1 MEKKIPI
8 YFDSV
13 IVSSPLQEISEAN
26 PNIGR
31 LKVRVF
37 TKYGNRNG
45 SYITD
50 EVAEQLIRSAT
61 SGQTPVIGFFDPE
74 TKTWASHT
82 GPTLANGYGYV
93 EDFLGWEPFTD
104 TDGIT
109 REYAVFSVILFTK
122 YFEEAKNILGQ
133 NQSMELD
140 PASITGDWAM
150 IEDEEYYVYTTAQML
165 GFCVIGSHEPCFSVS
180 SFFSKNDDIYK
191 SQYEKFSSL
200 LSDLKAQV
208 EETEQ
213 NTKGGEQPMNE
224 FKNQEEL
231 TPEIENNIAS
241 PEVQEPDTF
250 QAKTVE
256 PEQQGE
262 NSATNMSG
270 EKPENPAESKFAETE
285 SVAEPTEYELLQQ
298 QYAEL
303 QTAHEQLQND
313 YAAAQTRIIE
323 LEEAQFN
330 FSAQIDTLRTE
341 NTELQNSLSSYQA
354 QAVAVENHRKDE
366 LVEKYEKIISDAE
379 KISAIKGSIKDF
391 SYDELE
397 SKLAIIFANQQMAG
411 SEHEEKVPLPEPAE
425 SQFALLMKNYRKN

>member
-150 IEDEEYYVYTTAQML
+150 IGDDEYYVYTTAQML

-208 EETEQ
+208 EETKQ
-213 NTKGGEQPMNE
+213 NIKGGEQPMNE
-224 FKNQEEL
+224 FENQEVL
-231 TPEIENNIAS
+231 TPENEENIAS
-241 PEVQEPDTF
+241 PEVQEPENF
-250 QAKTVE
+250 QVE
-256 PEQQGE
+256 GAEQEQQVE
-262 NSATNMSG
+262 NSNTDN
-270 EKPENPAESKFAETE
+270 ESTTTE
-285 SVAEPTEYELLQQ
+285 LEAAAEPTEYELLQQ
-298 QYAEL
+298 QYNEL
-303 QTAHEQLQND
+303 QTTYEQLQNN
-313 YAAAQTRIIE
+313 YAVAQARITE
-323 LEEAQFN
+323 LEEAQTT
-330 FSAQIDTLRTE
+330 FSTQLDTLRTE
-341 NTELQNSLSSYQA
+341 NEQLKTSLSSYQE
-354 QAVAVENHRKDE
+354 QAVAAENERKNV

>member
-1 MEKKIPI
+1 MDKQIPI
-8 YFDSV
+8 YYDSV
-13 IVSSPLQEISEAN
+13 IVSSPIQEISETN

-45 SYITD
+45 SYITE

-140 PASITGDWAM
+140 PASITGDWAV
-150 IEDEEYYVYTTAQML
+150 INDEEYYVYTTAQML

-180 SFFSKNDDIYK
+180 SFFSKNDDTYK
-191 SQYEKFSSL
+191 SQYDKFSSL

-208 EETEQ
+208 EETKQ
-213 NTKGGEQPMNE
+213 NLKGGEQPMNE
-224 FKNQEEL
+224 FENQENL
-231 TPEIENNIAS
+231 TPENNENLAS
-241 PEVQEPDTF
+241 PEGQEPETF
-250 QAKTVE
+250 QAET
-256 PEQQGE
+256 
-262 NSATNMSG
+262 
-270 EKPENPAESKFAETE
+270 AETE
-285 SVAEPTEYELLQQ
+285 QQDQESAVIDESNTELESEQAAEPSEYELVQQ
-298 QYAEL
+298 QYSEL
-303 QTAHEQLQND
+303 KTAYEQLQNE
-313 YAAAQTRIIE
+313 YATAQARITE
-323 LEEAQFN
+323 LEEAKST
-330 FSAQIDTLRTE
+330 FSNELDTLRAE
-341 NTELQNSLSSYQA
+341 NAQLQTSLSSSQE
-354 QAVAVENHRKDE
+354 QIMKFENTRKNE
-366 LVEKYEKIISDAE
+366 LIEKFEKKISDSE
-379 KISAIKGSIKDF
+379 KFSVIKGQINDF

-397 SKLAIIFANQQMAG
+397 SKLAILFANEQMAE
-411 SEHEEKVPLPEPAE
+411 SEHEEKKVPLPEPPE
-425 SQFALLMKNYRKN
+425 SQFALLMKNYRKK